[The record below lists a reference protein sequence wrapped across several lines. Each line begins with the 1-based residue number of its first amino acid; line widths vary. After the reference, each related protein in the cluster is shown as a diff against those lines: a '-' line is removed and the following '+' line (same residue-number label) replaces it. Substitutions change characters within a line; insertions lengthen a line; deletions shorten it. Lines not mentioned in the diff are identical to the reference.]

1 MRVEVGGDE
10 KVIQYRLD
18 RSRRDILER
27 PQADVMEVALEEKA
41 EVKVIRGPNSSTTLL
56 LVLSSFT
63 TLAKALVS
71 NLKPSLQKV
80 SLSSHSSLFLSS
92 SLSAPS
98 I

>member
-56 LVLSSFT
+56 SSFT